1 MKTISLIR
9 HGEVEK
15 SYRHRYNGWNN
26 IGLSPRGIDQVRKT
40 AEEIGSIPVLYSSD
54 LLRCRQTI
62 QFFTCKETVI
72 SESLREKSWGK
83 HEGMSFDEIEAS
95 GIAYTD
101 FPTFIKS
108 LDGETPEIFKERVIS
123 YWQSIRT
130 VIPHGAAILTH
141 GGVIH
146 QILAEEGGISLEESY
161 HQNMVP
167 YGTVVELT
175 IL

>member
-15 SYRHRYNGWNN
+15 DFRHRYNGWNN
-26 IGLSPRGIDQVRKT
+26 IGLSPRGIEQLRKT
-40 AEEIGSIPVLYSSD
+40 AEKIGSIPVLYSSD
-54 LLRCRQTI
+54 LLRCRQAI
-62 QFFTCKETVI
+62 QFFTCNETVI

-101 FPTFIKS
+101 FQTFIRS
-108 LDGETPEIFKERVIS
+108 LDGETPEIFKERVIN

-130 VIPHGAAILTH
+130 IIPDKSAILTH

-146 QILAEEGGISLEESY
+146 QILAEEAGISLEESY
-161 HQNMVP
+161 HQYRVP
-167 YGTVVELT
+167 YGTVIELT